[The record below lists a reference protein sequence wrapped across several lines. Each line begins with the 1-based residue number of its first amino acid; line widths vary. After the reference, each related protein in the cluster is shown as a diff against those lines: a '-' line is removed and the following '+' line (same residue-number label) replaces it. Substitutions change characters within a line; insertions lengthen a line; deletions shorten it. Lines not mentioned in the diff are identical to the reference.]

1 MNGNMKKEYLK
12 PLVSVVMTENL
23 LDTELPVTSVDADEN
38 CLMGKFHGD
47 ACDAYND
54 DFWNNYEPKS
64 IWDD

>member
-1 MNGNMKKEYLK
+1 MNGNMKKVYLK

-38 CLMGKFHGD
+38 CLMGKSHS
-47 ACDAYND
+47 DAYND

>member
-1 MNGNMKKEYLK
+1 MKKVYLK

-23 LDTELPVTSVDADEN
+23 LDTALPVTSVDADEN
-38 CLMGKFHGD
+38 CLMGKSHGD
-47 ACDAYND
+47 ACDGYSD